1 MLLHVPHVL
10 GRESVAACREILGN
24 AEWVDGKATAGS
36 QSEKLK
42 NNLQLPENSPAAN
55 ALRQIVL
62 DALSRSALFF
72 SAALPQRIF
81 PPLFN
86 CYSGQTN
93 SFGNHVDNAIRTHA
107 ATGQHVRTDLSFTL
121 FFTDPDEYEGG
132 ELVIEDT
139 FGCQKVKL
147 PAGDL
152 ILYPSS
158 SVHRV
163 EPVTR
168 GARICSFSW
177 LQSLVRE
184 NEYRR
189 LLFEM
194 DQSIVA
200 MRQAHGD
207 SPAVVQVTSCYHNLM
222 RMWANP

>member
-1 MLLHVPHVL
+1 MLLHVPEVL
-10 GRESVAACREILGN
+10 TRETVAICREMLGD

-42 NNLQLPENSPAAN
+42 NNLQLPENSGAAN
-55 ALRQIVL
+55 TLRRIVL
-62 DALSRSALFF
+62 DNLSRSALFF

-86 CYSGQTN
+86 CYTGQTN

-107 ATGQHVRTDLSFTL
+107 ATGNHVRTDLSFTL

-168 GARICSFSW
+168 GVRICSFSW

-184 NEYRR
+184 DERRR

-200 MRQAHGD
+200 MRQVHGD
-207 SPAVVQVTSCYHNLM
+207 SAAVVKVTSCYHNLL